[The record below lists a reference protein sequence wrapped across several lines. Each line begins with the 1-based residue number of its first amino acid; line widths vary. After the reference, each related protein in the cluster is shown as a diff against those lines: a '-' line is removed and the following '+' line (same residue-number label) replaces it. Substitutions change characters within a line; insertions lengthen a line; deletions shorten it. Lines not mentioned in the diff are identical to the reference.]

1 MRFKVEGLLETE
13 VSRGSWGMNGRQVLQ
28 ELRPTV
34 LGDTE
39 VP

>member
-1 MRFKVEGLLETE
+1 MKRWGDRE
-13 VSRGSWGMNGRQVLQ
+13 VSRRVGMNGRQVLQ

-39 VP
+39 VS